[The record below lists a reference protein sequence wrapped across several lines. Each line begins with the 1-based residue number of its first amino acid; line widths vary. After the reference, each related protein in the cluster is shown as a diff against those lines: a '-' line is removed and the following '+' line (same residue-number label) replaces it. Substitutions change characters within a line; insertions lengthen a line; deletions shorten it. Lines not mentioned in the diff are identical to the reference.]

1 MWFNILFMYILKNS
15 VMNMVKKSWR
25 IRLKLVQVV
34 MLSKEI
40 HEKKAC

>member
-40 HEKKAC
+40 HENKAC

>member
-1 MWFNILFMYILKNS
+1 MCFNILLVYLLKNS
-15 VMNMVKKSWR
+15 VMNMAKKSWR
-25 IRLKLVQVV
+25 IRLKLVQVL